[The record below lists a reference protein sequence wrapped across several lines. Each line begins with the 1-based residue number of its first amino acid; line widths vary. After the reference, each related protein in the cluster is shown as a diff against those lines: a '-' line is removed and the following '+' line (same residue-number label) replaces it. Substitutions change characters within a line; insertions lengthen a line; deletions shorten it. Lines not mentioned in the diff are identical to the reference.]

1 MQAARFL
8 ESNSIVYRLGFFSRA
23 FDSCIVLIGAAIAFS
38 MRFDISASWTQP
50 IVVLVAFNTA
60 MSGILFPALGIYK
73 ASNRD
78 SLWHVAMRISV
89 GWTTVF
95 IVGIAFMLAVQQ
107 AFSISRLW
115 CGAWFAVTLA
125 LLITVRSANH
135 RLLHVAK
142 SRSRVKMKSVAI
154 VGANAFSMQLV
165 EKLQRTPAGGFKCV
179 CVFDDTPEAEQF
191 SCGVPVIT
199 SLDSLAVAVR
209 DGVIDEL
216 WLVTFREEARIE
228 AILHEFKHEF
238 VNIRFIP
245 NVQGPA
251 LFNHAVDEVL
261 GVPAINLLASPPA
274 DHRFVPKEVFDRF
287 FAALVLIAIL
297 PLMIAIAIMVKL
309 SSPGPVFFRQWRK
322 GINGS
327 EFQIYKFR
335 TMVVH
340 HEEAG
345 KLTQARRHDPRV
357 TPVGA
362 FLRRTSLDELPQFIN
377 VLRGEMSVVGP
388 RPHALQHD
396 EQYKDLVHGY
406 MCRYRIKPGITGWA
420 QINGYRGET
429 DHIDKMQGRV
439 ALDLNYIENWT
450 FGLDLKIVLMTIFRG
465 FRGLHAY

>member
-1 MQAARFL
+1 MQAVRFL
-8 ESNSIVYRLGFFSRA
+8 ESNPIVYRLGFFSRTLDA
-23 FDSCIVLIGAAIAFS
+23 CIVLIGAAIAFS
-38 MRFDISASWTQP
+38 MRFDIFMSWTQP
-50 IVVLVAFNTA
+50 IMVLVAFNTA
-60 MSGILFPALGIYK
+60 MSAILFPALGIYK
-73 ASNRD
+73 ASDRD
-78 SLWHVAMRISV
+78 SLWHVAMRIIV

-95 IVGIAFMLAVQQ
+95 VIGIAFMVAVQQ
-107 AFSISRLW
+107 AFSVSRLW
-115 CGAWFAVTLA
+115 CCAWFAVTLA
-125 LLITVRSANH
+125 LLIMVRSANH
-135 RLLHVAK
+135 RLFHVAK
-142 SRSRVKMKSVAI
+142 SRTRVKMKSVAI
-154 VGANAFSMQLV
+154 VGANAYSRQLI
-165 EKLQRTPAGGFKCV
+165 EKLNRTPAGGFKCV
-179 CVFDDTPEAEQF
+179 SVFDDTPEAEQF
-191 SCGVPVIT
+191 TCGLPVVR
-199 SLDSLAVAVR
+199 SLDALAVAVR
-209 DGVIDEL
+209 GGVIDEL
-216 WLVTFREEARIE
+216 WLVTFREEARIQ

-245 NVQGPA
+245 NVEGSA

-274 DHRFVPKEVFDRF
+274 DHRFLPKEVFDRL
-287 FAALVLIAIL
+287 FAAAALISIL

-322 GINGS
+322 GVNGNK
-327 EFQIYKFR
+327 FQIYKFR

-340 HEEAG
+340 AEDAG

-357 TPVGA
+357 TAVGA
-362 FLRRTSLDELPQFIN
+362 FLRRMSLDELPQFIN

-450 FGLDLKIVLMTIFRG
+450 FSLDLKIVLLTLLRG